1 MGIEYKFHRKGG
13 VFDMKKAIKV
23 ALAGAV
29 VSGVLFAAP
38 TADAAAY
45 TVQKG
50 DTLSKIAKAHNT
62 TIQQLKQWNQLVGD
76 QIYIAQSLVVASK
89 PSTDKVTAISVVE
102 EKQQRPVSHTVV
114 KGDTLTNIAKKY
126 KTTVANLM
134 QWNNLKSDSIKI
146 NQKLAIHTAEV
157 IAEAPTATAV
167 EAVITFKETA
177 DAVIEKQLNN
187 EKAAPVNVSK
197 SSIEMYALAITIA
210 EQAIGIPYKYGGNTL
225 EGFDCSGFVSYVY
238 NNAGIKLDRKS
249 SLQYF
254 EQDTVKVVNPVPGDI
269 VFFKNTFIPTIS
281 HMGIYIGEDQFIH
294 AGSKGITISNVNE
307 KYWAERFVGYKRLVT
322 VK

>member
-1 MGIEYKFHRKGG
+1 
-13 VFDMKKAIKV
+13 MKKAIKV

-29 VSGVLFAAP
+29 MSGVFFAAP
-38 TADAAAY
+38 TADAASY

-62 TIQQLKQWNQLVGD
+62 TIQQLKQWNKLAGD
-76 QIYIAQSLVVASK
+76 QIYIAQSLVVVSK
-89 PSTDKVTAISVVE
+89 PSKNKVTAISVVE
-102 EKQQRPVSHTVV
+102 EKEQTPVSHTVV
-114 KGDTLTNIAKKY
+114 MGDTLTKIAKKY
-126 KTTVANLM
+126 QTTVANLM
-134 QWNNLKSDSIKI
+134 QWNKLKSDSIKI
-146 NQKLAIHTAEV
+146 NQKLAIHAGQV
-157 IAEAPTATAV
+157 SAEAPTAKAV

-187 EKAAPVNVSK
+187 ELAASVAVSK
-197 SSIEMYALAITIA
+197 SSNDLYALAIDIA
-210 EQAIGIPYKYGGNTL
+210 EKAIGIPYKYGGNTV

-238 NNAGIKLDRKS
+238 NNAGIQLDRKS

-254 EQDTVKVVNPVPGDI
+254 EQDTLKVEKPVPGDI

-307 KYWAERFVGYKRLVT
+307 KYWAERFVAYKRLAV
-322 VK
+322 VN

>member
-1 MGIEYKFHRKGG
+1 MGIEYRFHRKGG

-29 VSGVLFAAP
+29 MSGVLFAAP
-38 TADAAAY
+38 TADAASY
-45 TVQKG
+45 KVQKG

-62 TIQQLKQWNQLVGD
+62 TIQQLKQWNQLAGD

-89 PSTDKVTAISVVE
+89 VSKNKVIAISVVE
-102 EKQQRPVSHTVV
+102 EKEQNPVSHTVV
-114 KGDTLTNIAKKY
+114 KGDTLTKIAKKY

-146 NQKLAIHTAEV
+146 DQQLAIHGAEV
-157 IAEAPTATAV
+157 ITEAPTATAV
-167 EAVITFKETA
+167 EAVINFKDTA

-187 EKAAPVNVSK
+187 EKAAPTTVSK
-197 SSIEMYALAITIA
+197 SSKDIYALAINIA
-210 EQAIGIPYKYGGNTL
+210 EQTMGIPYKYGGNTL

-254 EQDTVKVVNPVPGDI
+254 EQDTLKVEKPVPGDI

-307 KYWAERFVGYKRLVT
+307 KYWAERFVAYKRFAV

>member
-1 MGIEYKFHRKGG
+1 
-13 VFDMKKAIKV
+13 MKKAIKV

-29 VSGVLFAAP
+29 ISGVLFTAPAAE
-38 TADAAAY
+38 AASY

-62 TIQQLKQWNQLVGD
+62 TIQQLKQWNQLTGT
-76 QIYIAQSLVVASK
+76 QIYIAQSLVVASTASK
-89 PSTDKVTAISVVE
+89 NKVTAVSVVE
-102 EKQQRPVSHTVV
+102 EKEPKSTSHIVV
-114 KGDTLTNIAKKY
+114 KGDTLTKLAKKY
-126 KTTVANLM
+126 NTTVADLL
-134 QWNNLKSDSIKI
+134 QWNNLQSDVIKI
-146 NQKLAIHTAEV
+146 DQKLVIHADNVNT
-157 IAEAPTATAV
+157 EAPTATEV
-167 EAVITFKETA
+167 EAVVTFKQTA
-177 DAVIEKQLNN
+177 DVAIEKQLKS
-187 EKAAPVNVSK
+187 EKTATATVSK
-197 SSIEMYALAITIA
+197 SSNEIYALAIEVA
-210 EQAIGIPYKYGGNTL
+210 QQAIGIPYKYGGNTL

-254 EQDTVKVVNPVPGDI
+254 EQDTLKVEKPVPGDI

-281 HMGIYIGEDQFIH
+281 HMGIYMGEDQFIH

-307 KYWAERFVGYKRLVT
+307 KYWAERFVAYKRLAD